1 MHVNETKQQTRQRNI
16 VNILQAAEKI
26 FAVSG
31 YKGASLSV
39 IAEEAG
45 VPKSNVIYYFESK
58 EGLYSRVME
67 DICSLW
73 LKASNEM
80 DETDDPASALKS
92 YIHDKMDLAR
102 ERPHGSKVWA
112 NEIIHG
118 APFIRPYL
126 EGPLKEWTTS
136 REEILRRWM
145 SQGYLEENDPKTI
158 LYMIWSTTQHYADF
172 SCQIEALNEDNAL
185 SDKQWSKAKD
195 GVTEIILRGIGVK
208 TPDNKAPSFS

>member
-1 MHVNETKQQTRQRNI
+1 MQTNETKSQTRQRNV

-58 EGLYSRVME
+58 EGLYNQVME

-73 LKASNEM
+73 LQASNEM
-80 DETDDPASALKS
+80 DETDNPAHAMKS

-102 ERPHGSKVWA
+102 KRPYGSKVWA

-118 APFIRPYL
+118 ASFIRPYL

-136 REEILRRWM
+136 REAILRRWM
-145 SQGYLEENDPKTI
+145 KEGYLKENNPKTI

-172 SCQIEALNEDNAL
+172 SYQIEALNDDHSL
-185 SDKQWSKAKD
+185 SDEQWNEAKNT
-195 GVTEIILRGIGVK
+195 VTDIILRGIGLK
-208 TPDNKAPSFS
+208 EYQE

>member
-1 MHVNETKQQTRQRNI
+1 MPANETKHQTRQRNI
-16 VNILQAAEKI
+16 INILQAAEKV

-31 YKGASLSV
+31 YKGASLRV

-58 EGLYSRVME
+58 EGLYNRVME

-80 DETDDPASALKS
+80 DETDNPASALKS
-92 YIHDKMDLAR
+92 YIHEKMDLAR
-102 ERPHGSKVWA
+102 ERPNGSKVWA

-126 EGPLKEWTTS
+126 EGPLKEWISS
-136 REEILRRWM
+136 REQILQRWM
-145 SQGYLEENDPKTI
+145 NEGHLEPNDPKTI

-172 SCQIEALNEDNAL
+172 SCQIEALNDDSGM
-185 SDKQWSKAKD
+185 SDQQWSKAKD
-195 GVTEIILRGIGVK
+195 GITDIILRGIGVK
-208 TPDNKAPSFS
+208 NF

>member
-1 MHVNETKQQTRQRNI
+1 MHANETKHQTRQRNI

-58 EGLYSRVME
+58 EGLYNRVME

-80 DETDDPASALKS
+80 DETDNPASALKS

-102 ERPHGSKVWA
+102 ERPYGSKVWA

-118 APFIRPYL
+118 ADYIRPYL
-126 EGPLKEWTTS
+126 EGPLKEWTAS
-136 REEILRRWM
+136 REEILKRWM
-145 SQGYLEENDPKTI
+145 REGYLEENDPKII

-172 SCQIEALNEDNAL
+172 SCQIEALNDDSAL
-185 SDKQWSKAKD
+185 SDQQWSEAKD
-195 GVTEIILRGIGVK
+195 GVTDIILRGIGIK
-208 TPDNKAPSFS
+208 DPHSTSN

>member
-1 MHVNETKQQTRQRNI
+1 MYANETKSETRQRNI
-16 VNILQAAEKI
+16 INILQAAEKV

-58 EGLYSRVME
+58 EGLYKQVIE

-73 LKASNEM
+73 LEASNEM
-80 DETDDPASALKS
+80 DETDNPASALKS

-102 ERPHGSKVWA
+102 KRPHGSKVWA

-118 APFIRPYL
+118 APFIGPYI
-126 EGPLKEWTTS
+126 EGPLKEWTIS
-136 REEILRRWM
+136 REEILKRWM
-145 SQGYLEENDPKTI
+145 SQGYLRENNPKTI

-172 SCQIEALNEDNAL
+172 SCQIEALNDDRSL
-185 SDKQWSKAKD
+185 SDEQWDEAKNT
-195 GVTEIILRGIGVK
+195 VTDIILRGIGML
-208 TPDNKAPSFS
+208 DRQD

>member
-1 MHVNETKQQTRQRNI
+1 MQVNETKHQTRQRNI
-16 VNILQAAEKI
+16 TNILKAAEKV

-58 EGLYSRVME
+58 EGLYNRVME

-73 LKASNEM
+73 LEASNEM
-80 DETDDPASALKS
+80 DETKNPADALKS

-118 APFIRPYL
+118 APFIGPYL
-126 EGPLKEWTTS
+126 EGPLKEWTAS
-136 REEILRRWM
+136 RVGILKRWM
-145 SQGYLEENDPKTI
+145 KEGHLEENDPKTI
-158 LYMIWSTTQHYADF
+158 LFMIWSTTQHYADF
-172 SCQIEALNEDNAL
+172 SCQIEALNDDSAL
-185 SDKQWSKAKD
+185 SDEQWQAAKD
-195 GVTEIILRGIGVK
+195 GVTGIILRGIGIK
-208 TPDNKAPSFS
+208 NLS